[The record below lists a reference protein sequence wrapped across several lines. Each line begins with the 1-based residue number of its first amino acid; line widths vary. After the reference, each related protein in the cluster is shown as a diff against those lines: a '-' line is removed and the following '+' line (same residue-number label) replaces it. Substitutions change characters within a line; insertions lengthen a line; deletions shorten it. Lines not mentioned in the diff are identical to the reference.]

1 MNTKVYFTG
10 TSDVFSP
17 ESQFGTEQTGDTPV
31 FTGEQSIS
39 APGTYYFWLT
49 CDIRS
54 DAAIG
59 TALSFVQSGIKVN
72 GNSFAI
78 ESSEIANLKIKD
90 GFHGTHTIGENGEYK
105 TITAA
110 VEAMKDGINGA
121 VVFELENGIYNEEV
135 IIPEIPGASA
145 ANTITLKSKSGNY
158 SDVTITAENHSGGYD
173 EQNSAVMTIFGADY
187 LTVEGITFTNPDNTY
202 YYLMDV
208 KNASNYVTI
217 RNCYFKGEV
226 MTSEPVTSDP
236 HKLLHTNF
244 VNQAVEN
251 TPDTYMTVEGNL
263 FEGGYIAVQ
272 AGGANPT
279 DTNKGTKIIG
289 NTFRNQW
296 SKAIYLNYDV
306 DGVIE
311 KNVISSNCSS
321 KKEYNGID
329 MNTCYNTVVRNNVIS
344 ATMPY
349 ICGIKL

>member
-1 MNTKVYFTG
+1 
-10 TSDVFSP
+10 
-17 ESQFGTEQTGDTPV
+17 
-31 FTGEQSIS
+31 
-39 APGTYYFWLT
+39 
-49 CDIRS
+49 
-54 DAAIG
+54 
-59 TALSFVQSGIKVN
+59 
-72 GNSFAI
+72 
-78 ESSEIANLKIKD
+78 
-90 GFHGTHTIGENGEYK
+90 
-105 TITAA
+105 
-110 VEAMKDGINGA
+110 
-121 VVFELENGIYNEEV
+121 
-135 IIPEIPGASA
+135 
-145 ANTITLKSKSGNY
+145 
-158 SDVTITAENHSGGYD
+158 
-173 EQNSAVMTIFGADY
+173 
-187 LTVEGITFTNPDNTY
+187 
-202 YYLMDV
+202 
-208 KNASNYVTI
+208 
-217 RNCYFKGEV
+217 

-311 KNVISSNCSS
+311 NNVISSNCSS

-349 ICGIKL
+349 ICGIKLRPVSGSEEKHFRVYNNVLNLKSLTSSDNAYAISITGGSTTNKISFVDIVNNTIRLSGNNTEKCAGIYNISNFSESITVQNNIIQNEAGGYVYWINSKPLKATTLNNNALYTSGTVFAKNYTTIENWLTGSKESNSINQKVTFSVRRNTCIENFGRP

>member
-72 GNSFAI
+72 GNSFAM

-90 GFHGTHTIGENGEYK
+90 GFHGTHTIGENGKYK

-202 YYLMDV
+202 YY
-208 KNASNYVTI
+208 
-217 RNCYFKGEV
+217 
-226 MTSEPVTSDP
+226 
-236 HKLLHTNF
+236 
-244 VNQAVEN
+244 
-251 TPDTYMTVEGNL
+251 
-263 FEGGYIAVQ
+263 
-272 AGGANPT
+272 
-279 DTNKGTKIIG
+279 
-289 NTFRNQW
+289 
-296 SKAIYLNYDV
+296 
-306 DGVIE
+306 
-311 KNVISSNCSS
+311 
-321 KKEYNGID
+321 
-329 MNTCYNTVVRNNVIS
+329 
-344 ATMPY
+344 
-349 ICGIKL
+349 